1 VIVCQRCGTENP
13 DSSRFCSSCGAPL
26 EAAAAQHET
35 RKTVTVLFC
44 DAAASTSAGERIDA
58 ESLRAVMTRYFDEM
72 RGVVERHGGV
82 VEKFIGDAMM
92 AVFGVPRVHEDDALR
107 AVRASLEIRDR
118 LRDLDEA
125 IRAERGLAIEWRTGV
140 NTGEVIAGDTASG
153 HRFVSGDAVNVA
165 ARLEQAAQPG
175 EILIGADTRRL
186 VQDEVRVEQL
196 EPLAL
201 KGKDQPVPAY
211 RLLGPADEAQQQPAR
226 LQSPV
231 VGRERQLRQ
240 LDEAWDQVVNERICH
255 LFTILGAAGV
265 GKSRVV
271 NDFVERRGAEA
282 RAVYGRCL
290 AYGDGITYWPLGEI
304 VRTLAELSD
313 TDDAATGRA
322 KVEALLE
329 GEDDASAVAERI
341 GGAIGLIE
349 ARATPQET
357 AWAARRLF
365 EMIASRQPLVIV
377 MDDVQ
382 WAEPALLDLI
392 DDVATWAHDAPILL
406 ICLAREE
413 LLDLRAA
420 WGGGKRYA
428 TTITLEPLSDSQ
440 SGELV
445 SNLVG
450 GADLPESL
458 RQRIA
463 SASEGNPLF
472 VEELLGML
480 IDEGALVAE
489 NGHWRP
495 ARDLAELTVPPT
507 IAAVL
512 AARLDGLPSTERAVL
527 ERGAV
532 EGKVFHRGAV
542 SELGPEP
549 ERTGLPVQLL
559 ALTRKEL
566 LRPDRSEFAG
576 EEAYRFRHLLIR
588 DAAYQA
594 MPKATRADL
603 HARFVAWLEHVAGD
617 RVAEYEEIIGYHLEQ
632 AYRYR
637 AELGPPDDEAMGLAR
652 AASERLGA
660 AGQRAARRGD
670 VHAALGLLRRA
681 VELLPEEDARRVALL
696 PLYGDAIADS
706 GDLPA
711 ADRVLSRALELATA
725 QGDALTAAR
734 AERVLLEVRS
744 SSQLI
749 EIDEILARSRAL
761 ATEFERL
768 GDRSWRQRAL
778 LGVAFGTF
786 VTGQA
791 KRALELL
798 DAMIESEALDQSE
811 ADPRDV
817 YAAMAAFLFWGP
829 TPVDEAIARLEATW
843 DRMGPDPW
851 IEHLLFRGIG
861 ALYGERSDFERAR
874 ELLERS
880 RARAVELG
888 HPFRAAG
895 VIGFFLGPTE
905 VLAGNAAEAAEM
917 MREAWRKMTATGD
930 RSFASTV
937 AGNLALALVDVGE
950 MDEAEKWAKV
960 ASDDAAADDFASQ
973 ASSLAAMGRVIASRG
988 STAEG
993 ERLARQA
1000 VEMTADTDYL
1010 TYQGAMLLHLAS
1022 ILDLQGRPSEADLA
1036 VAQAIGRFE
1045 AKGASAWVAYAER
1058 HRAGSGPAT

>member
-1 VIVCQRCGTENP
+1 VIVCGRCGTENA
-13 DSSRFCSSCGAPL
+13 DSARFCSTCGAQL
-26 EAAAAQHET
+26 QAAATPHET

-44 DAAASTSAGERIDA
+44 DAAASTSFGERIDA

-72 RGVVERHGGV
+72 RAVVERHGGV

-107 AVRASLEIRDR
+107 AVLASLEIRDR

-140 NTGEVIAGDTASG
+140 NTGEVIAGDTGSG

-165 ARLEQAAQPG
+165 ARLEQAARPG

-186 VQDEVRVEQL
+186 VQDAVRVEPL
-196 EPLAL
+196 EPLTL
-201 KGKDQPVPAY
+201 KGKDEPVPAF
-211 RLLGPADEAQQQPAR
+211 RLLGPADEAQQPAR
-226 LQSPV
+226 LHSPV
-231 VGRERQLRQ
+231 VGRNRQLRQ
-240 LDEAWDQVVNERICH
+240 LDEAWDQIVSERICH

-271 NDFVERRGAEA
+271 NDFVERRGGEA

-290 AYGDGITYWPLGEI
+290 AYGEGITYWPLGEI
-304 VRTLAELSD
+304 VRTLADLSD
-313 TDDAATGRA
+313 ADDAATGQA
-322 KVEALLE
+322 KVEAFLQ
-329 GEDDASAVAERI
+329 GEEDASAVAERI
-341 GGAIGLIE
+341 GAAIGLIE

-365 EMIASRQPLVIV
+365 EVFASRQPLVIV
-377 MDDVQ
+377 MDDIQ

-413 LLDLRAA
+413 LLDMRPA
-420 WGGGKRYA
+420 WGGGKRHA

-440 SGELV
+440 SAELV

-458 RQRIA
+458 RERIA
-463 SASEGNPLF
+463 AASEGNPLF

-480 IDEGALVAE
+480 IDEGALVAD

-542 SELGPEP
+542 SELGSEP
-549 ERTGLPVQLL
+549 ERTELPVQLL

-603 HARFVAWLEHVAGD
+603 HARFVAWLEQVAGD

-637 AELGPPDDEAMGLAR
+637 AELGPPDAEAMDLAV
-652 AASERLGA
+652 AAAERLGS
-660 AGQRAARRGD
+660 AGKRAHRRGD
-670 VHAALGLLRRA
+670 VHAALGLLGRA
-681 VELLPEEDARRVALL
+681 VALLPEGDPRGVELLPF
-696 PLYGDAIADS
+696 YGDAIGDS

-711 ADRVLSRALELATA
+711 ADRALSRARELATA
-725 QGDALTAAR
+725 QGDQLTAAR
-734 AERVLLEVRS
+734 ADQLLLEVRS
-744 SSQLI
+744 SSEHL
-749 EIDEILARSRAL
+749 EGAEMLARSQAL
-761 ATEFERL
+761 AKEFERL
-768 GDRSWRQRAL
+768 GDRTWQRRAQTGIAFSNFVAGRAK
-778 LGVAFGTF
+778 LGLG
-786 VTGQA
+786 
-791 KRALELL
+791 LL
-798 DAMIESEALDQSE
+798 DSLLEDSPPDRSDVDVLDIHSSF
-811 ADPRDV
+811 
-817 YAAMAAFLFWGP
+817 AAFLYWGP
-829 TPVDEAIARLEATW
+829 TPVDQGIARLEQVW
-843 DRMGPDPW
+843 ERLGPDPW
-851 IEHLLFRGIG
+851 LEHRLFRGLG
-861 ALYGERSDFERAR
+861 GLYGLRGDFEHAR
-874 ELLERS
+874 ELLERARL
-880 RARAVELG
+880 RAIELG
-888 HPFRAAG
+888 HSFRAAG
-895 VIGFFLGPTE
+895 VVGFFIGPTE
-905 VLAGNAAEAAEM
+905 LLAGNAERAAEM
-917 MREAWRKMTATGD
+917 MRDAWGEMTATGD

-937 AGNLALALVDVGE
+937 AGNVAHALVELGE
-950 MDEAEKWAKV
+950 MDEAEKWAKI
-960 ASDDAAADDFASQ
+960 ASVDAALDDFASQ
-973 ASSLAAMGRVIASRG
+973 SASLAVMGRVLASRG
-988 STAEG
+988 SLDEG
-993 ERLARQA
+993 ERLTRRA
-1000 VEMTADTDYL
+1000 VEITSATDFL
-1010 TYQGAMLLHLAS
+1010 TIDGSTLLHLAAV
-1022 ILDLQGRPSEADLA
+1022 LALEGKQSEADAA
-1036 VAQAIGRFE
+1036 VAQAIARFN
-1045 AKGASAWVAYAER
+1045 AKGASAWVALAER
-1058 HRAGSGPAT
+1058 QRAGRAT